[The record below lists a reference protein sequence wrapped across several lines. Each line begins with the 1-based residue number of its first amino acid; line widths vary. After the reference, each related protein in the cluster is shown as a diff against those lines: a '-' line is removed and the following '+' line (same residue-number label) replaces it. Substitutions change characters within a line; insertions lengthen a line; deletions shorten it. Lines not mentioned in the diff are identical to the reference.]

1 MSQVVELQTVKSEAR
16 VDSRVLALRLKNRNK
31 NVIDLIETHKHRFEK
46 FGVLPF
52 QTDKSQKGTKGGRP
66 EKYALLNEDQ
76 SYLLLAFSKNTDH
89 VADLKVELVQSFAR
103 FRRHQQT
110 EADYLP
116 FYHELHD
123 QVKVMHE
130 VAQLKGST
138 TPERIFHINVN
149 KMINAAFGLD
159 SGQRQS
165 LPGHLRAKVTAAN
178 VFANEAIQKAIEAGL
193 DHKAAFQLAKRAVQ
207 ALAGENVI
215 RLTA

>member
-1 MSQVVELQTVKSEAR
+1 MELQTLKGEAR
-16 VDSRVLALRLKNRNK
+16 VDHLLLAKRLGNQHQ
-31 NVIDLIETHKHRFEK
+31 NVIALIDQYVKDFEEFGRVAFETRTIDTA
-46 FGVLPF
+46 GGP
-52 QTDKSQKGTKGGRP
+52 QKQRV
-66 EKYALLNEDQ
+66 ALLNEDQ
-76 SYLLLAFSKNTDH
+76 AYLLLTYSRNTPT
-89 VADLKVELVQSFAR
+89 VMALKIYLVKAFAR

-138 TPERIFHINVN
+138 TPERIFHININ
-149 KMINAAFGLD
+149 KIINAAFGLE
-159 SGQRQS
+159 SGQRQG
-165 LPGHLRAKVTAAN
+165 LPGHLRAKVTAVN

-193 DHKAAFQLAKRAVQ
+193 DHKTAFQLAKRAVH